1 MGCIEQ
7 KLTILFVGSWSWVP
21 VLQFFCQ
28 LFLQRHPFVKV
39 SRGGCWLSFSF
50 FCISLVALFLVKVAK
65 WEKSAICRVWA
76 FPSFSNFS
84 IVCIYVGK
92 IVIGSFLCPETFLSL
107 VSAVN
112 LQGIMHLKSSKLRKS
127 CKYQCD
133 TKNRHVCKPEKKNVA
148 FQVVTFISS
157 QGTLYIYTVYNIF
170 IRT

>member
-1 MGCIEQ
+1 
-7 KLTILFVGSWSWVP
+7 
-21 VLQFFCQ
+21 
-28 LFLQRHPFVKV
+28 
-39 SRGGCWLSFSF
+39 
-50 FCISLVALFLVKVAK
+50 VKVAK

-127 CKYQCD
+127 YKYQCD